1 MKFDA
6 SHIRIEDHTNS
17 LGRAWADELAYGI
30 IEAEDWD
37 DAVELILDQPTR
49 LGECVMPKPIKM
61 CEDCISKDQPIGS
74 IVEIVDA
81 EDPTCEW
88 DYCVEKRDE

>member
-1 MKFDA
+1 MKLDA

-37 DAVELILDQPTR
+37 DAVEDILDQVLTYDYGKMDMR
-49 LGECVMPKPIKM
+49 VERGGKIILINVDTKERRIIECG
-61 CEDCISKDQPIGS
+61 C
-74 IVEIVDA
+74 
-81 EDPTCEW
+81 
-88 DYCVEKRDE
+88 

>member
-6 SHIRIEDHTNS
+6 SHIRIAAHTNS

-37 DAVELILDQPTR
+37 DAVEDILDQVLTYDYGKMDMR
-49 LGECVMPKPIKM
+49 VERGGKIILINVDTKERRIIECG
-61 CEDCISKDQPIGS
+61 C
-74 IVEIVDA
+74 
-81 EDPTCEW
+81 
-88 DYCVEKRDE
+88 